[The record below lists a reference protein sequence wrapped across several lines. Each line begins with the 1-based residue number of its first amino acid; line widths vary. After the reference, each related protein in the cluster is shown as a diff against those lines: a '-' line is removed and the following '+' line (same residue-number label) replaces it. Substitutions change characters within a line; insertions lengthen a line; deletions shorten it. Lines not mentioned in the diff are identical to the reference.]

1 MQINDFD
8 FDIEKIVE
16 LIKQKFN
23 EIYKARI
30 ELLFFSNIEKEDT
43 LKILVERLSKE
54 NISADYATLDKI
66 PSNVIYIS
74 YYDKYIP
81 SWSIVSKSNQYQCE
95 DLEGPVELQ
104 DNDYY
109 YLSETDLRRK
119 IKYAKNPL
127 EKQRLEREL
136 GERNCFNRR
145 NKATKKSKRR
155 KRK

>member
-16 LIKQKFN
+16 LIKQKFQN

-30 ELLFFSNIEKEDT
+30 ELLFFSNIENEDA

-54 NISADYATLDKI
+54 NISADYATFDEI
-66 PSNVIYIS
+66 PSNIVYIS
-74 YYDKYIP
+74 YCGKYVP
-81 SWSIVSKSNQYQCE
+81 SWSIVSKFNQCE
-95 DLEGPVELQ
+95 DLEGPGESQ
-104 DNDYY
+104 DNDY

>member
-16 LIKQKFN
+16 LIKQKFQN

-30 ELLFFSNIEKEDT
+30 ELLFFSNIENEDA

-74 YYDKYIP
+74 YYAKYIP
-81 SWSIVSKSNQYQCE
+81 SWSIVSKSNQCE
-95 DLEGPVELQ
+95 DFEGPSEVQ

-155 KRK
+155 KKK